1 MGRSSTTSS
10 GVQVPDKSVHPAGS
24 SCTSPKGLPLLSQP
38 NRVNDGKSVARRAR
52 VDSESEDIQGR
63 NSLMSRAP
71 QDTGHSQ
78 EAAPPFQVASIVH
91 IPYILLMFLIDIIRM
106 LARGVSGS
114 SHRNNPE
121 RSANPPHEH
130 SPMVNMAF
138 GNNNKNAGNINRA
151 FNTEITNNAN

>member
-10 GVQVPDKSVHPAGS
+10 GVQVPDK
-24 SCTSPKGLPLLSQP
+24 
-38 NRVNDGKSVARRAR
+38 VNDGKSVARRAR

-63 NSLMSRAP
+63 SSLKSRAP
-71 QDTGHSQ
+71 QDTDHSQ
-78 EAAPPFQVASIVH
+78 EAAPPFQVASIVR

-121 RSANPPHEH
+121 RSANPQHEH
-130 SPMVNMAF
+130 SRMFNMKI
-138 GNNNKNAGNINRA
+138 GNNNENAGTIDHA
-151 FNTEITNNAN
+151 FNTTNNAN